1 MNVKRTATLVVVG
14 VPAAAWLY
22 AATSSGTPREIA
34 LPIERAASVDAR
46 SGALASE
53 IARLHERL
61 RPDTTPHQP
70 GRNLFAF
77 TASRQKPASIAP
89 KAALSETIATPI
101 AEPPPFKLIGVA
113 EDTGP
118 DGPVRTAIVSA
129 PGQVFLVKI
138 GQNVTLRYRVEKISS
153 EVVELIDLG
162 DGSTLRLA
170 LK

>member
-61 RPDTTPHQP
+61 RPDATPHQP
-70 GRNLFAF
+70 GRNLFVF
-77 TASRQKPASIAP
+77 TASRQKPVTVAP

-101 AEPPPFKLIGVA
+101 AEPPPPFKLIGVA

-129 PGQVFLVKI
+129 P
-138 GQNVTLRYRVEKISS
+138 
-153 EVVELIDLG
+153 
-162 DGSTLRLA
+162 
-170 LK
+170 